1 MDADR
6 TRKYNNSLGDEDIPF
21 IINSLSPISKD
32 EALKMIGST
41 ADMTLVKKQ
50 FLDTL
55 SINLFLQNVSNNL
68 TSKIKLPLKSN

>member
-32 EALKMIGST
+32 EALKTIGST

-68 TSKIKLPLKSN
+68 TSKIKFPLKSN

>member
-1 MDADR
+1 MDANR
-6 TRKYNNSLGDEDIPF
+6 TRKYNNSLGDEHIPF
-21 IINSLSPISKD
+21 IINSMSPISKD
-32 EALKMIGST
+32 KALKRIAST
-41 ADMTLVKKQ
+41 ADMTPVKKQ

>member
-1 MDADR
+1 M
-6 TRKYNNSLGDEDIPF
+6 SL
-21 IINSLSPISKD
+21 ISKD
-32 EALKMIGST
+32 EALKRIAST
-41 ADMTLVKKQ
+41 AEMTPVKKQ

>member
-32 EALKMIGST
+32 EALKKIGST

-68 TSKIKLPLKSN
+68 TSKIKFPLKSN

>member
-6 TRKYNNSLGDEDIPF
+6 TRKYNSLGDEDIPF
-21 IINSLSPISKD
+21 IINSMSPISKD
-32 EALKMIGST
+32 EALKRIAST
-41 ADMTLVKKQ
+41 TDMTSVKKQ